1 MSAKRVGAALALA
14 GAVPLLVAGGARAL
28 LRRPWNGPFF
38 SFSSSSPAARPMALA
53 LSSGSF
59 ANHGFIPKKFTC
71 DGADVS
77 PELSWTNPPAG
88 AHSFALIA
96 DDPDA
101 PLGTWTHWV
110 IFDLP
115 PTARSLPEDASRI
128 MDKLP
133 DGGRQGLNDSGK
145 IGYGGPCPPPGKP
158 HRYFFKLYAL
168 DRKLG
173 LEPGSTR
180 ARVEQTMQGHV
191 LAEAD
196 WMGQYQR

>member
-1 MSAKRVGAALALA
+1 MKAKRVWSALALA
-14 GAVPLLVAGGARAL
+14 GVAPLFVAGGAQAI
-28 LRRPWNGPFF
+28 LRCPRNGPFF
-38 SFSSSSPAARPMALA
+38 SSPSPEAGAMALA
-53 LSSGSF
+53 ISSGSF
-59 ANHGFIPKKFTC
+59 ANGGNIPKKFTC

-88 AHSFALIA
+88 AESFALIA

-101 PLGTWTHWV
+101 PVGTWTHWV

-115 PTARSLPEDASRI
+115 PTTRSLPEGVSKM

-133 DGGRQGLNDSGK
+133 DGGSQGLNDFGK
-145 IGYGGPCPPPGKP
+145 IGYGGPCPPPGKV

-173 LEPGSTR
+173 LKPGSTR
-180 ARVEQTMQGHV
+180 ARLEQAMQSHV
-191 LAEAD
+191 LDEAD
-196 WMGQYQR
+196 WMGKYRR